1 MKLEEYGEDMR
12 EEQVESEREV
22 VDDEM
27 DETSELR
34 PEDIAEIEECL
45 NDTAFD
51 DEYGRDADVESAG
64 RGDADYDYDH
74 EPQCKPMPEEEE
86 EESEGSKSDRQ
97 RGVFN
102 LRGP

>member
-1 MKLEEYGEDMR
+1 MR

-64 RGDADYDYDH
+64 RGDADYDYDE
-74 EPQCKPMPEEEE
+74 EPQCEPMPEEEE
-86 EESEGSKSDRQ
+86 KSEGYASTDYGSRL
-97 RGVFN
+97 N
-102 LRGP
+102 LRGI